1 MRLRVKGEGSP
12 IKVRNSNESEDLLE
26 DWYRP
31 NNRTSA
37 EKRTYGPRFVDE
49 KIALLREFNSRVQKK
64 PEILEEVRAELAA
77 RQEDEPEMSRFA
89 LRLQVIHNQMKTN
102 KKLRLKTRY
111 FKTAGIGIY
120 EIFKARLIVDNIF
133 GDNLVTEKV
142 DRYSQEQG
150 IVDTPAPIVLG
161 SAGPGNLK
169 KTKRAKKVSRKSRKA
184 KGRK

>member
-89 LRLQVIHNQMKTN
+89 LRLQVIHNRRPHKITFE
-102 KKLRLKTRY
+102 TRY
-111 FKTAGIGIY
+111 FKTAGIEY
-120 EIFKARLIVDNIF
+120 TKFLKHVLLLTTF
-133 GDNLVTEKV
+133 LV
-142 DRYSQEQG
+142 
-150 IVDTPAPIVLG
+150 IIL
-161 SAGPGNLK
+161 
-169 KTKRAKKVSRKSRKA
+169 
-184 KGRK
+184 